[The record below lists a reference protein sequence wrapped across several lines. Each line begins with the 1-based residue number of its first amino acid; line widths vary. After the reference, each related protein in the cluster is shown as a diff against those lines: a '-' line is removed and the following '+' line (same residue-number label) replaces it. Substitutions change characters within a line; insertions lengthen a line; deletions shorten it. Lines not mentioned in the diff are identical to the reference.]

1 MSDKNSQPSSRAG
14 VGVVVVAAGSG
25 QRLGQ
30 GIPKARVLCGGRTL
44 LEHSLESVL
53 ASGVATAVVVVLPA
67 GDAVLSSVV
76 ARAAE
81 QAGARTAQGAA
92 NVAVEITGVTG
103 GATRTASVRAGLDAL
118 PSSVDIVLV
127 HDAARALTPAAV
139 FQRVAAAVAAGAPA
153 VIPVLPVVDT
163 VKVVVGGLVTATPDR
178 SSLRAVQTPQGFDA
192 DALRAVHTSSHADD
206 PAVTD
211 DARLMEVHGRA
222 VHVVEGDALAFKVTT
237 PLDLVIAEAVLARAP
252 VTGDPMPT

>member
-1 MSDKNSQPSSRAG
+1 MSDKNSQHSSRAG

-44 LEHSLESVL
+44 LEHSLDAVL

-76 ARAAE
+76 ARAAAQAAAHTAE
-81 QAGARTAQGAA
+81 DAAGA
-92 NVAVEITGVTG
+92 VVEIMEVTG

-118 PSSVDIVLV
+118 PPSVAVVLV
-127 HDAARALTPAAV
+127 HDAARALTPPAV

-153 VIPVLPVVDT
+153 VVPVLPVVDT
-163 VKVVVGGLVTATPDR
+163 VKVVVGDVVTATPDR
-178 SSLRAVQTPQGFDA
+178 ASLRAVQTPQGFDA
-192 DALRAVHTSSHADD
+192 DALRAVHASSHAED

-237 PLDLVIAEAVLARAP
+237 PLDLVIAEAVLAQAP
-252 VTGDPMPT
+252 VLGVSPTT